1 MAQLKDTVVA
11 GSLRATDTVYADT
24 VQAKVIEAPTASNG
38 TTYGPGT
45 SGQVLKSNGSSV
57 YWASD
62 SNSDTNVTQTATTTN
77 AAYEV
82 LFSATADNTTRTEAA
97 RKTSTLTYN
106 PSTKALVTGGTVDGY
121 DLNAASAK
129 AVDTSIAAGSTS
141 TNLPTS
147 KAVAAFVEG
156 KGYKTTDH
164 ITTATTSGSGNA
176 VTAVTADANGA
187 LTVTKGTTFLTGHQT
202 IKQDGVTGATVNR
215 FGTCSTAAGT
225 AAKAVNI
232 TTGTFNLEAGA
243 RISVRFSNENTAN
256 SPTLNVNSKGAK
268 NIFHRGAQITNGTN
282 KVLLAGVVDFIYD
295 GTQWHLIGNYIDT
308 NDNTKVISVSN
319 HYTPTGTVTLP
330 GGNEVPDN
338 PAGGIL
344 YVKNVEITADAA
356 GHITAL
362 SQDHESISSR
372 DAASGGTTL
381 SLVTTGEKYTWNNKS
396 NLALGTSSTTAAK
409 GNHTHTASLAE
420 DTGTSEITLAHGG
433 KYKLTAGGD
442 NVIFTMPADSNTH

>member
-1 MAQLKDTVVA
+1 MAQLKSTTVA

-82 LFSATADNTTRTEAA
+82 LFSATADNTTRTETA

-187 LTVTKGTTFLTGHQT
+187 
-202 IKQDGVTGATVNR
+202 
-215 FGTCSTAAGT
+215 
-225 AAKAVNI
+225 
-232 TTGTFNLEAGA
+232 
-243 RISVRFSNENTAN
+243 
-256 SPTLNVNSKGAK
+256 
-268 NIFHRGAQITNGTN
+268 
-282 KVLLAGVVDFIYD
+282 
-295 GTQWHLIGNYIDT
+295 
-308 NDNTKVISVSN
+308 
-319 HYTPTGTVTLP
+319 
-330 GGNEVPDN
+330 
-338 PAGGIL
+338 
-344 YVKNVEITADAA
+344 
-356 GHITAL
+356 
-362 SQDHESISSR
+362 
-372 DAASGGTTL
+372 
-381 SLVTTGEKYTWNNKS
+381 
-396 NLALGTSSTTAAK
+396 
-409 GNHTHTASLAE
+409 
-420 DTGTSEITLAHGG
+420 
-433 KYKLTAGGD
+433 
-442 NVIFTMPADSNTH
+442 